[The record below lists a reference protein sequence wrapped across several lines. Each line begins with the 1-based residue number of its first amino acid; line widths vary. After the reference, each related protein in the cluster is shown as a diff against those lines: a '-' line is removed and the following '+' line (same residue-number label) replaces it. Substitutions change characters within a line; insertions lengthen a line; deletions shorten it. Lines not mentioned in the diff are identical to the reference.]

1 MPNMNGLEA
10 TQAIRAPQREDAKS
24 TPIVALTAN
33 AYAEDISN
41 AMAAGMNAH
50 LAKPIE
56 PAQMVA
62 TIAQVFAAS

>member
-1 MPNMNGLEA
+1 M
-10 TQAIRAPQREDAKS
+10 QREDAKS